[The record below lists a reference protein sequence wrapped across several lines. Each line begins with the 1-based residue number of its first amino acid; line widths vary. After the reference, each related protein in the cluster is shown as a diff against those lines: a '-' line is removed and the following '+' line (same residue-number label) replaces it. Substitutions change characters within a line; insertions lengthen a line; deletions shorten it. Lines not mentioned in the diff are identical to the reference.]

1 MYGKIKQ
8 LPSQGEAIM
17 ILQKSLR
24 GPALNKEIIDY
35 IKTYILENKLKPGDP
50 LPVESQLADLLGVG
64 RSSVR
69 EAVKALQAA
78 GIVDVRHG
86 QGLFVREYNLDSI
99 MENMTFGIRF
109 DFNTFTEWLQ
119 IRVWLENN
127 LMDEVIKR
135 ITEKDLVDLKSILDQ
150 WQESLQNGVHNPGLD
165 EQFHLT
171 LYRPLNNRTL
181 VSLFKAFWQAFQS
194 YEYRDIRTLT
204 AEEARDTLEDH
215 LQIYAALQKR
225 DSVTA
230 KAYIRKGF
238 ENYYSR
244 ISKDRLEI

>member
-1 MYGKIKQ
+1 
-8 LPSQGEAIM
+8 M

-50 LPVESQLADLLGVG
+50 LPVESQLAENLGVG

-109 DFNTFTEWLQ
+109 DFKTFTEWLQ
-119 IRVWLENN
+119 IRILLENN
-127 LMDEVIKR
+127 LIDEVVKR
-135 ITEKDLVDLKSILDQ
+135 ITEKDLADLKTILDQ
-150 WQESLQNGVHNPGLD
+150 WQASLENGLHNPVLD

-171 LYRPLNNRTL
+171 LYRPLNNKTL
-181 VSLFKAFWQAFQS
+181 VSLFKAFWQAYQS

-204 AEEARDTLEDH
+204 IPEALDTLQDH
-215 LQIYAALQKR
+215 WKIYEALRDR